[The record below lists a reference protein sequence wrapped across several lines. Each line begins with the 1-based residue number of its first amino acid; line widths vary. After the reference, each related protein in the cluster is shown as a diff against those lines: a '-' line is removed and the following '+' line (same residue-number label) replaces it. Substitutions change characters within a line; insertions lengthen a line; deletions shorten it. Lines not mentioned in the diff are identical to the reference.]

1 MYRLVELS
9 SGSIHIDGVDISKIG
24 LADLRNALAI
34 IPQDP
39 VSAILHYHSLNL
51 SDGLFQLLCGCLLSF
66 ITVPDMCLSAVSGTL
81 RTNLDP
87 FGQHDDTKLWDA
99 LRRSYLIDNVK
110 QASLPAPDETVDG
123 QTSTNRF
130 TLDTIIEDEG
140 ANLSLGQV
148 CLSLYILISRQL
160 TCS

>member
-1 MYRLVELS
+1 MYRLVELA

-24 LADLRNALAI
+24 LADLRNGLAI

-39 VSAILHYHSLNL
+39 VSVILHYHSFNL
-51 SDGLFQLLCGCLLSF
+51 SDDLLQLLCECFLSF
-66 ITVPDMCLSAVSGTL
+66 ITIPDMCLSAVSGTL

-87 FGQHDDTKLWDA
+87 FGQHDDAKLWDA

-110 QASLPAPDETVDG
+110 QPVPDEIVDE
-123 QTSTNRF
+123 QASTNRF
-130 TLDTIIEDEG
+130 NLDTIIEDEG
-140 ANLSLGQV
+140 ANLSIGQV
-148 CLSLYILISRQL
+148 CLSPYILISRQL